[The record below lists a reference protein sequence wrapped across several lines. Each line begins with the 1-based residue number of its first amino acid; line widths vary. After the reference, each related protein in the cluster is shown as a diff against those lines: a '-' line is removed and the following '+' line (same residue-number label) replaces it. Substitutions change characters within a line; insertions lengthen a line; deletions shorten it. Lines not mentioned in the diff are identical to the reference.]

1 MKKTKIKEEWANIP
15 NYPNYQASNLGRI
28 RNTKTHRIIKSYINK
43 GGYEVIKMSDK
54 GETKGVQVG
63 RLVCLAF
70 HPIPESYSNI
80 KAEQLDADHIDN
92 NRQNNRADNLQWL
105 SHKENIQKALSKC
118 VCGMCKKYMII
129 TDQINKL
136 DGYYNELYPN
146 GFNCSNVVNCIKHNN
161 RKSAYKYKWEYITK
175 EIYNSLKK
183 FSDIN
188 KNIIVI

>member
-43 GGYEVIKMSDK
+43 SGYEVIKMSDK

-80 KAEQLDADHIDN
+80 KAEHLDADHIDN
-92 NRQNNRADNLQWL
+92 NRQNNKADNLQWL

-118 VCGMCKKYMII
+118 VCGMNKNFMII

-136 DGYYNELYPN
+136 DGYYNEFYPN

-161 RKSAYKYKWEYITK
+161 RKSAYKCKWEYITK